1 MSGPTPAQILTA
13 SGVPFSSFRHAPI
26 RTYEDI
32 ERELDLPAERLLKTL
47 AFRTPDRFV
56 LVSLPMLLPAGYG
69 KIAKAA
75 GVSRSKLRRAG
86 EDDLAELGMAPGGIS
101 PLTGLADRAVVFHE
115 SVPGMGQVYCGSGRD
130 DETIEVAAEALV
142 ELVRPVIA
150 DVAS

>member
-1 MSGPTPAQILTA
+1 MSGRTPAQILEA
-13 SGVPFSSFRHAPI
+13 AGVPFSSFTHAPI

-47 AFRTPDRFV
+47 AFRTGDRFV
-56 LVSLPMLLPAGYG
+56 LVSLPMLTPAGYG

-101 PLTGLADRAVVFHE
+101 PLTDVADRAVVFHTP
-115 SVPGMGQVYCGSGRD
+115 VPDMGKVYCGSGRD
-130 DETIEVAAEALV
+130 DETIEVDAANLV
-142 ELVRPVIA
+142 DLVRPVIA
-150 DVAS
+150 DVAG

>member
-1 MSGPTPAQILTA
+1 MRGPTPAQILEA
-13 SGVPFSSFRHAPI
+13 AGVPFSSFTHAPI

-32 ERELDLPAERLLKTL
+32 ERELSLPAERLLKTL
-47 AFRTPDRFV
+47 AFRTGDRFV
-56 LVSLPMLLPAGYG
+56 LVSLPMLTSAGYG

-101 PLTGLADRAVVFHE
+101 PLTDFADRTVVFHTP
-115 SVPGMGQVYCGSGRD
+115 VPDMGKVYCGSGRD
-130 DETIEVAAEALV
+130 DETIEVDAASLV
-142 ELVRPVIA
+142 DVVRPVIA